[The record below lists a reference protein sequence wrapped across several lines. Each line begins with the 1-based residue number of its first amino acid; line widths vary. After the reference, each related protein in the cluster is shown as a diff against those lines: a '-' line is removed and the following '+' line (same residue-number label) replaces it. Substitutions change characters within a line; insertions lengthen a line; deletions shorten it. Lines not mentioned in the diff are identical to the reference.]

1 MAVRFSIQYLGEKNN
16 ILPATQSSHFIY
28 LTQNQ
33 FKKNIPISFCVAKP
47 SYNADLKLFN
57 YELKSDLIKSNFLL
71 VHRLDYIKRRYLKKY
86 ENEWQKF
93 QLKIGGGYSCFLNKN
108 FIYFLN
114 SQTKYRKYKR
124 FLFLKKNLTFF
135 QKTKKFIFSEK
146 MNFYQSTLFLSKSFF
161 LSQKYLN
168 KK

>member
-1 MAVRFSIQYLGEKNN
+1 MSRLSVHYLGEKNN
-16 ILPATQSSHFIY
+16 ILPSTQSSHFAY

-33 FKKNIPISFCVAKP
+33 YKKNIPISFRVENP
-47 SYNADLKLFN
+47 SYNADLKLLN
-57 YELKSDLIKSNFLL
+57 YKLKSDLIKSNFLL

-93 QLKIGGGYSCFLNKN
+93 QLKTRGGYSCFLNKN
-108 FIYFLN
+108 FIFVMDCK
-114 SQTKYRKYKR
+114 TKYRKYKR
-124 FLFLKKNLTFF
+124 FLFLKKNLAFF
-135 QKTKKFIFSEK
+135 HKKKNLFFYEK